1 MSFFEGGFLPA
12 IFLNADFCE
21 SVDFREKES
30 FLTSLRPAFMIIL
43 GCGLALVAWLVATDC
58 DSGR

>member
-1 MSFFEGGFLPA
+1 MVVLLPA
-12 IFLNADFCE
+12 IFLNADLCE

-43 GCGLALVAWLVATDC
+43 GCVLGFDGLAGGHGL
-58 DSGR
+58 R